1 MTVYSGKF
9 ILTETHLTDFKLT
22 NMYMSVSYNIS
33 VRAVTTIGGNSDWS
47 EIKTVITTSDSQTP
61 YRITAEPILMT
72 AEPERMKIRWM
83 IPNWQ
88 GSPATN
94 LIIERAIVGSC
105 GLAIIDWDTN
115 PHTIENIEILP
126 SKYVNMPLP
135 HYIDVWVGSCID
147 KSGAAIENCPVQK
160 KLSSATQYVFRA
172 KANNTKGVAGSWS
185 PDPTYFLLSGQSQG
199 DVDVSPVLG
208 NDTKCSKNGKP

>member
-115 PHTIENIEILP
+115 PHTIENIEILGFNYDAEGNALVLVDGKINFMCP
-126 SKYVNMPLP
+126 KILRFIFFAGW
-135 HYIDVWVGSCID
+135 HQL
-147 KSGAAIENCPVQK
+147 IE
-160 KLSSATQYVFRA
+160 
-172 KANNTKGVAGSWS
+172 
-185 PDPTYFLLSGQSQG
+185 D
-199 DVDVSPVLG
+199 
-208 NDTKCSKNGKP
+208 